1 MVPVRRWVFWP
12 IGKGRN
18 PFIGR
23 TACLPGQNVVG
34 KDQYFRIWAAM
45 VLSAQIDF
53 EWMKCSAN
61 RCDPLWSNAR
71 QVIEDLL
78 FEVSEANDLR
88 VWSKHFNALP
98 RELPGV
104 LGLVNDDDGMPSR
117 ERRKQMAASGE
128 QTSGVGERTG
138 RTRCGPLRGTAAR
151 AQSAIDPIRRPRRR
165 CPVQSLLI
173 LRQQID
179 SLRGAPSR
187 YACALRMSQKKEWKV

>member
-1 MVPVRRWVFWP
+1 
-12 IGKGRN
+12 
-18 PFIGR
+18 
-23 TACLPGQNVVG
+23 
-34 KDQYFRIWAAM
+34 M

-128 QTSGVGERTG
+128 QTSGVGSEQVERDAALFAEQ
-138 RTRCGPLRGTAAR
+138 PLALNQPLIPFVVLVVDA
-151 AQSAIDPIRRPRRR
+151 
-165 CPVQSLLI
+165 PVQSLLI
-173 LRQQID
+173 LRQQNRQFARSTEQVRVRLED
-179 SLRGAPSR
+179 VPEEGGRS
-187 YACALRMSQKKEWKV
+187 EWKVVLARLL

>member
-1 MVPVRRWVFWP
+1 
-12 IGKGRN
+12 
-18 PFIGR
+18 
-23 TACLPGQNVVG
+23 
-34 KDQYFRIWAAM
+34 M

-128 QTSGVGERTG
+128 QTSGVGSEQVERDAALFAEQPLALNQPLIPFVVLVVDAPF
-138 RTRCGPLRGTAAR
+138 RAFSSCG
-151 AQSAIDPIRRPRRR
+151 SK
-165 CPVQSLLI
+165 
-173 LRQQID
+173 ID